1 MAAKANRLRRVTR
14 VREEYTMLSET
25 PSASTKIVTALKVA
39 ALVTVLGTVVL
50 AAEQR
55 FAAAV
60 SHEQTTFAETATA
73 HHAPAL
79 DGTAQQAATEY
90 FPARFPAP
98 TGEPAEPMP
107 TF

>member
-1 MAAKANRLRRVTR
+1 
-14 VREEYTMLSET
+14 MLSET

-39 ALVTVLGTVVL
+39 ALVTVLGTVVI

-55 FAAAV
+55 FVTAV
-60 SHEQTTFAETATA
+60 PHEQTVAATATA
-73 HHAPAL
+73 HQAPAL
-79 DGTAQQAATEY
+79 DGTAAATEY

-98 TGEPAEPMP
+98 TGESAEPMP

>member
-1 MAAKANRLRRVTR
+1 
-14 VREEYTMLSET
+14 MLNET

-39 ALVTVLGTVVL
+39 AVVTVLGTVVL

-55 FAAAV
+55 LVTAV
-60 SHEQTTFAETATA
+60 PHEQTTAAENA
-73 HHAPAL
+73 HQAPAS
-79 DGTAQQAATEY
+79 DGTAQQAATDY

-98 TGEPAEPMP
+98 TGQPAEPMP

>member
-1 MAAKANRLRRVTR
+1 
-14 VREEYTMLSET
+14 MLSET
-25 PSASTKIVTALKVA
+25 PSTSTKIVTALKVA
-39 ALVTVLGTVVL
+39 ALVTVLGTVVI

-55 FAAAV
+55 FVTATP
-60 SHEQTTFAETATA
+60 HEQTVAAIATA
-73 HHAPAL
+73 HQAPAS
-79 DGTAQQAATEY
+79 GTAQQAATEY

>member
-1 MAAKANRLRRVTR
+1 
-14 VREEYTMLSET
+14 MLNET

-39 ALVTVLGTVVL
+39 AVVTVLGTVVL

-55 FAAAV
+55 LVTAV
-60 SHEQTTFAETATA
+60 PHEQTIAAGTAMA
-73 HHAPAL
+73 HQAPAP
-79 DGTAQQAATEY
+79 DGTAQQAATDY

-98 TGEPAEPMP
+98 TGQPGEPTP

>member
-1 MAAKANRLRRVTR
+1 
-14 VREEYTMLSET
+14 MLNEN

-39 ALVTVLGTVVL
+39 ALVTVLSTVVL
-50 AAEQR
+50 AAEHR
-55 FAAAV
+55 LVTAV
-60 SHEQTTFAETATA
+60 PHEQIVASESATA
-73 HHAPAL
+73 HPAGAP
-79 DGTAQQAATEY
+79 DVTAQQAAIDY

>member
-1 MAAKANRLRRVTR
+1 
-14 VREEYTMLSET
+14 MLSET

-55 FAAAV
+55 FVTAAP
-60 SHEQTTFAETATA
+60 HEQTVAATATA
-73 HHAPAL
+73 YQAPAS

>member
-1 MAAKANRLRRVTR
+1 
-14 VREEYTMLSET
+14 MLNET

-39 ALVTVLGTVVL
+39 ALVTVLSTVVL
-50 AAEQR
+50 AAEHRLVTAVPHEQIVASESTAHP
-55 FAAAV
+55 AAATDV
-60 SHEQTTFAETATA
+60 
-73 HHAPAL
+73 
-79 DGTAQQAATEY
+79 TAQQAAIDY

>member
-1 MAAKANRLRRVTR
+1 
-14 VREEYTMLSET
+14 MLNES
-25 PSASTKIVTALKVA
+25 PSASRRLITSLKVA

-55 FAAAV
+55 WAGAV
-60 SHEQTTFAETATA
+60 PHEQTIAAETATA
-73 HHAPAL
+73 HQAPAP
-79 DGTAQQAATEY
+79 DGTAQQAAIDY

>member
-1 MAAKANRLRRVTR
+1 
-14 VREEYTMLSET
+14 MLSET

-55 FAAAV
+55 FVTGAP
-60 SHEQTTFAETATA
+60 HEQTVAATATA
-73 HHAPAL
+73 HQAPAS
-79 DGTAQQAATEY
+79 DGTVQQAATEY

>member
-1 MAAKANRLRRVTR
+1 
-14 VREEYTMLSET
+14 MLSET

-39 ALVTVLGTVVL
+39 ALVTVLGTVVI

-55 FAAAV
+55 FVTAAP
-60 SHEQTTFAETATA
+60 HEQTVAATATA
-73 HHAPAL
+73 HQAPASN
-79 DGTAQQAATEY
+79 GTAAATEY

>member
-1 MAAKANRLRRVTR
+1 
-14 VREEYTMLSET
+14 MLSET

-55 FAAAV
+55 FVTAV
-60 SHEQTTFAETATA
+60 PHEQTMVAETATA
-73 HHAPAL
+73 HQAPASN
-79 DGTAQQAATEY
+79 GTAAATEY

>member
-1 MAAKANRLRRVTR
+1 
-14 VREEYTMLSET
+14 MLNEN

-55 FAAAV
+55 LAAV
-60 SHEQTTFAETATA
+60 PHEQTIAAASVMA
-73 HHAPAL
+73 HPAAAP
-79 DGTAQQAATEY
+79 DVTAQQAAIDY

-98 TGEPAEPMP
+98 VGEDSPAEPMP